1 MTINYQEIDIKIIIK
16 IITIIIKIINNIN
29 NISINNILILMTL

>member
-1 MTINYQEIDIKIIIK
+1 MTIIYQEIDIKIIIK
-16 IITIIIKIINNIN
+16 INTIIIKIINNIN